1 MNKSLTPRSAPQPPK
16 GGAAALQSTPFRGQ
30 GGLTPPLGGLGAT
43 PQDVCFQLF
52 ADKIDYYHHWYHD
65 RPMLITSERR
75 DELRRMQALL
85 YKCIVYMAEHYRE
98 WVPQY
103 MPLDDKVMEI
113 LDRQSRYP
121 FRAGAYRPDYLISD
135 DGRLLFVEITS
146 RFFGHGIWA
155 NYPSEAMAQ
164 QFMAEHQPS
173 APQPP
178 EGGAKRCAATPPSGG
193 WGAYNSL
200 LTYMRDII
208 PPLGGQGASI
218 YVLKSSDRGSES
230 TFYTKFY
237 EYYGHEVTI
246 YEAAEVEANIDQWS
260 HDAVVFSA
268 LNQHDLLSFKMETL
282 QAMIDVRMLNDFRT
296 IFLTHDKR
304 FLHLIFVDDF
314 TRQCLTEEETTFLRQ
329 HTIPTYLA
337 QQAPQPPKGGAAAQQ
352 DTPFRGQEGLTPPLG
367 GLGAEADAWEDALL
381 HKDRY
386 ILKPYDLGKSVGL
399 YAGVMTDEE
408 TWRKILAPQP
418 PKGGEPTGCAA
429 TPPLGGWGAGR
440 VLHSADPVYYS
451 RLKEY
456 AQKNRNHPTEAE
468 SLLWS
473 VLSGKGLDGVK
484 FRRQHIIGQ
493 YIADFVCLDKGLVVE
508 LDGHHHSLPP
518 FCEDDAVRTE
528 YLNKEGYHVIRF
540 TNEQVIHHLDDT
552 LKQIRAALRTPPLG
566 GWGAYILQPFIKQ
579 RTYPCV
585 WEGKHYDEYVCG
597 MMLCMDDRY
606 FDSGVFRTSSAPVT
620 NKVDD
625 RKMCVIHSDDE
636 ELKKYCYVL

>member
-1 MNKSLTPRSAPQPPK
+1 MNKHQPPYPLK
-16 GGAAALQSTPFRGQ
+16 GEKPTECIA
-30 GGLTPPLGGLGAT
+30 TPPLGGLGAT
-43 PQDVCFQLF
+43 PQEVCFQLF
-52 ADKIDYYHHWYHD
+52 ADKTAYYHQWYHD

-75 DELRRMQALL
+75 DELQRMQALL

-98 WVPQY
+98 WVPRY
-103 MPLDDKVMEI
+103 MPLDDKVMEV

-135 DGRLLFVEITS
+135 DGRLLLVEITC

-155 NYPSEAMAQ
+155 NYPSVVKAE
-164 QFMAEHQPS
+164 QFMADHP
-173 APQPP
+173 
-178 EGGAKRCAATPPSGG
+178 GASWENRYDELP
-193 WGAYNSL
+193 
-200 LTYMRDII
+200 TYMRDII
-208 PPLGGQGASI
+208 PPLGGQGAPV
-218 YVLKSSDRGSES
+218 YVLKSGDRGSES
-230 TFYTKFY
+230 AFYTKFY

-246 YEAAEVEANIDQWS
+246 YEADEVEANIDQWS

-282 QAMIDVRMLNDFRT
+282 QAMIDARMLNDFRT
-296 IFLTHDKR
+296 IFLAHDKR
-304 FLHLIFVDDF
+304 FLSLIFVDEF
-314 TRQCLTEEETTFLRQ
+314 TQQCLTQEETDFLRQ
-329 HTIPTYLA
+329 HVIPTYLA
-337 QQAPQPPKGGAAAQQ
+337 PQQAPLPPKGGEAA
-352 DTPFRGQEGLTPPLG
+352 RLETPPLG
-367 GLGAEADAWEDALL
+367 GRGAWEDALI
-381 HKDRY
+381 HKDNY
-386 ILKPYDLGKSVGL
+386 ILKPYDLGKSEGL

-408 TWRKILAPQP
+408 TWRKILPPQP
-418 PKGGEPTGCAA
+418 LKGG
-429 TPPLGGWGAGR
+429 GR

-493 YIADFVCLDKGLVVE
+493 YIADFVCLDKGVVVE

-528 YLNKEGYHVIRF
+528 YLNKEGYYVIRF

-566 GWGAYILQPFIKQ
+566 GRGAYILQPFIHQ
-579 RTYPCV
+579 RTYPCE

-606 FDSGVFRTSSAPVT
+606 FDSGMFRTSSAPVT

-625 RKMCVIHSDDE
+625 RKMCVIHSDDNK
-636 ELKKYCYVL
+636 LKTKCFVL

>member
-1 MNKSLTPRSAPQPPK
+1 MNRSRHSRSAPQPPK
-16 GGAAALQSTPFRGQ
+16 GGAAAQQDTPFRGQ
-30 GGLTPPLGGLGAT
+30 GGLTPPLGDRGAC
-43 PQDVCFQLF
+43 PLDVCFQLF
-52 ADKIDYYHHWYHD
+52 ADKTEYYHHWYHD

-85 YKCIVYMAEHYRE
+85 YKCIVYMAEYYRE
-98 WVPQY
+98 WVPKY
-103 MPLDDKVMEI
+103 MPLDEKVMEI

-121 FRAGAYRPDYLISD
+121 FRAGAYRPDYLISE
-135 DGRLLFVEITS
+135 DGQLLLVEITS

-155 NYPSEAMAQ
+155 NYPSVVKAQ
-164 QFMAEHQPS
+164 QFMA
-173 APQPP
+173 AFP
-178 EGGAKRCAATPPSGG
+178 EVSWENR
-193 WGAYNSL
+193 YNEL

-208 PPLGGQGASI
+208 PVGWPI

-230 TFYTKFY
+230 VFYTKFY
-237 EYYGHEVTI
+237 EYYGHEVTV
-246 YEAAEVEANIDQWS
+246 YEADQVEAHIDKWS
-260 HDAVVFSA
+260 HDAVVFNA
-268 LNQHDLLSFKMETL
+268 LNQQDLLSFKMETL
-282 QAMIDVRMLNDFRT
+282 QAMIDARMLNDFRT
-296 IFLTHDKR
+296 IFLIHDKR

-329 HTIPTYLA
+329 HTIPTYLYNNRY
-337 QQAPQPPKGGAAAQQ
+337 K
-352 DTPFRGQEGLTPPLG
+352 EIWK
-367 GLGAEADAWEDALL
+367 DAIE

-408 TWRKILAPQP
+408 TWRKMLAPQP
-418 PKGGEPTGCAA
+418 PKGG
-429 TPPLGGWGAGR
+429 GR
-440 VLHSADPVYYS
+440 ILHSADPVYYS

-473 VLSGKGLDGVK
+473 VLSGKGIDGVK

-552 LKQIRAALRTPPLG
+552 LEQIRAALQTPPLG
-566 GWGAYILQPFIKQ
+566 GRGAYILQPFIHQ
-579 RTYPCV
+579 HTYPCV
-585 WEGKHYDEYVCG
+585 WAGKHYDEYVCG
-597 MMLCMDDRY
+597 MMLCVDDCY

-636 ELKKYCYVL
+636 ELKKYCFVL